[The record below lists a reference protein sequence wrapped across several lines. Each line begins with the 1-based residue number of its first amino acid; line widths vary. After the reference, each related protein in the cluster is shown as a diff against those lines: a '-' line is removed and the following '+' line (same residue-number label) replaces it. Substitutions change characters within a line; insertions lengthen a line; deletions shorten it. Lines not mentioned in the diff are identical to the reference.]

1 MPPTLSGIGQLW
13 SGLPRIGRLLL
24 VLGLAATAGL
34 AAAFWAADT
43 VLADYQILFS
53 NLSAEDA
60 GAVIEALKAAKVPYR
75 VGEGQ
80 VQVPAG
86 RVHEWRMR
94 LASQGM
100 PSGGGVGFEIFDK
113 NQFGLTDF
121 SQRLNYQR
129 ALQGELARTIGQ
141 LREVQ
146 QARVHLAMPA
156 PRVFSAQEKAPSAS
170 VVLRLRPGAVLRPE
184 QVRGI
189 VHLVTAAVEG
199 LAPERVTVVDTAGRM
214 LASGQDRG
222 SGVSGNQ
229 GEART
234 GIEQEIER
242 RVQGLLDPI
251 VGPGRSAVRVS
262 ALVNFDQV
270 ERTEERFDPK
280 PQVRAQQ
287 KSTETSQGASTQPTA
302 IGAGDKTQV
311 REGSSTNRTQ
321 RENEQTTFEIARTV
335 EKTVVAPGNVK
346 RMSVAVLL
354 DVPVVDGK
362 RVPRPDEELERIKKL
377 VASGAGVRADR
388 QDELEVLQVP
398 FDPGLGAPGES
409 AAAGAPAPEKAAAR
423 SPYLLWGVGGGAAL
437 LVMGAVFMLSR
448 GRRRRAALEDA
459 VLAVAAASGPNG
471 IAADAATLL
480 SGGAPG
486 VTPLDITKKQLS
498 PEEELRDRVVGAARE
513 HPEEMAQIIRAWM
526 VKKRAASA

>member
-1 MPPTLSGIGQLW
+1 MAALSGLGQLW
-13 SGLPRIGRLLL
+13 TGLPRLARVLLALGL
-24 VLGLAATAGL
+24 VLTAGV
-34 AAAFWAADT
+34 AAAFWATET
-43 VLADYQILFS
+43 VLADYQVLYS

-75 VGEGQ
+75 IGEGQ

-94 LASQGM
+94 LASQGV
-100 PSGGGVGFEIFDK
+100 PAGGGVGFEIFDK

-146 QARVHLAMPA
+146 QARVHLALPA
-156 PRVFSAQEKAPSAS
+156 PRVFSAQEKPPSAS
-170 VVLRLRPGAVLRPE
+170 VVLRLRSGARLRPE

-199 LAPERVTVVDTAGRM
+199 LVPERVTVVDTAGRV
-214 LASGQDRG
+214 LASGHDRG
-222 SGVSGNQ
+222 PGGGNQ
-229 GEART
+229 SEART
-234 GIEQEIER
+234 GIETELER

-262 ALVNFDQV
+262 ATVNFDQV

-280 PQVRAQQ
+280 PLVRAQQ
-287 KSTETSQGASTQPTA
+287 KNTETSQGNSSQPTA
-302 IGAGDKTQV
+302 VGAGERVQV
-311 REGSSTNRTQ
+311 KESSSTTRTQ
-321 RENEQTTFEIARTV
+321 RESEQTTFEIARTV
-335 EKTVVAPGNVK
+335 EKTVVAPGSV
-346 RMSVAVLL
+346 RRLSVAVLL

-362 RVPRPDEELERIKKL
+362 RAPRASEEVERIKRL
-377 VASGAGVRADR
+377 VASAVGLRPDR

-398 FDPGLGAPGES
+398 FDPGLAAPGE
-409 AAAGAPAPEKAAAR
+409 AGAPAPAEAAAAR
-423 SPYLLWGVGGGAAL
+423 SPLWAWAAGGAAALVLAGIGFGL
-437 LVMGAVFMLSR
+437 LR
-448 GRRRRAALEDA
+448 GRRRRAALENA

-471 IAADAATLL
+471 IAAEAAAL
-480 SGGAPG
+480 GGAGGTP
-486 VTPLDITKKQLS
+486 VAPLDLGRKQLS
-498 PEEELRDRVVGAARE
+498 PEEELRERVLAAARE
-513 HPEEMAQIIRAWM
+513 HPDEMAQIIRTWM
-526 VKKRAASA
+526 LKKRVAST